1 MCATYN
7 NKGKKY
13 CNSKMIPE
21 EKLIETAE
29 GIDLS
34 TVDHIKVESNNIL
47 IYVLKDGTEITRQW
61 KDRSRAES
69 WTDEMRQKAAEQ
81 TRKRYQ

>member
-34 TVDHIKVESNNIL
+34 QVDHIKVESNNTL
-47 IYVLKDGTEITRQW
+47 IYIFKDSTEITRQG
-61 KDRSRAES
+61 KGHAPAEC
-69 WTDEMRQKAAEQ
+69 WLL
-81 TRKRYQ
+81 